1 MDERGLN
8 LGGERN
14 FALMGYTA
22 DLASVTADTIAR
34 LHAEPVLVWAI
45 LDPEDPDAVVNA
57 LRRMNPP
64 GLMGRLFG
72 RKPPEP
78 ARPKP
83 LELSAGEG
91 LVMDF
96 DKLWHGVHY
105 LLTGSAEEAD
115 RPLGFIY
122 SGGAYVGDEEIGLG
136 PPRTFTPVE
145 VRAIADGLAKL
156 NDAELRSRYKP
167 DEMMRLEIYPE
178 IWDRDPAED
187 DVLSAL
193 LDAVRELRSVLDG
206 VVARG
211 HGLLVVNN

>member
-1 MDERGLN
+1 
-8 LGGERN
+8 
-14 FALMGYTA
+14 MGYTA
-22 DLASVTADTIAR
+22 DLASVSAATMAR
-34 LHAEPVLVWAI
+34 LHAEPVLIWAI
-45 LDPEDPDAVVNA
+45 LDPEDPEAVVNA
-57 LRRMNPP
+57 LRRMNQP

-78 ARPKP
+78 VGPKP

-91 LVMDF
+91 VVMDF

-115 RPLGFIY
+115 EPLGFIY
-122 SGGAYVGDEEIGLG
+122 SGGTFVGDEEIGLG
-136 PPRTFTPVE
+136 PPRSFTPAE
-145 VRAIADGLAKL
+145 VRAIADALAKL
-156 NDAELRSRYKP
+156 GDAELRSRYNP

-187 DVLSAL
+187 DGLGAL
-193 LDAVRELRSVLDG
+193 LDAVRELREVLGG

-211 HGLLVVNN
+211 HGLLVINN